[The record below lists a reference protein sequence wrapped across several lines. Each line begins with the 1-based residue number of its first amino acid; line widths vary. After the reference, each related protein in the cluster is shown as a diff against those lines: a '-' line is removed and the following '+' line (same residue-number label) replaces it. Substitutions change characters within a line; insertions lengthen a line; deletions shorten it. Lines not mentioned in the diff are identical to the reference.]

1 MTYAVKEL
9 NLEILS
15 KKVNNLENAIK
26 IELDLLERITHPNIV
41 KYYGSFFKSHYLYII
56 LEYCSGGSVLKM
68 LKIIKGNEDIIRQ
81 YTFQIL
87 EGLEYLH
94 ANNIIHRDIKC
105 ANILIGKNGTC
116 KLTDFGGAKMMKEGI
131 SVLTTMQ
138 GTPNWMAP
146 EIIKGLGGSR
156 FSDIW
161 SVGCTVL
168 EMYQG
173 FPPYSDKKEA
183 FGVFNS
189 ICKKNEL
196 PKIPEDMT
204 DNMKDFVNAAE
215 EISKAIDLNGECAE
229 YYLFRSEIY
238 RNMGL
243 KEMEDEDENMYR
255 FIKRKQKEDES

>member
-204 DNMKDFVNAAE
+204 ENMKDFVRNCLQFEPNKRWNVYELKRHPFFNAINNNE
-215 EISKAIDLNGECAE
+215 SYESSINNINSRFSINSKNVI
-229 YYLFRSEIY
+229 I
-238 RNMGL
+238 
-243 KEMEDEDENMYR
+243 
-255 FIKRKQKEDES
+255 